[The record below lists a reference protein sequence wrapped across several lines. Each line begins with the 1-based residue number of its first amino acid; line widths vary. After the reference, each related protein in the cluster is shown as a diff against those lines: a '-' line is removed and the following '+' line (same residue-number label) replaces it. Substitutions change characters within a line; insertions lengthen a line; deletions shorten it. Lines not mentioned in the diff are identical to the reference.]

1 MVRDGAP
8 RVGDLPFTSHEQIAK
23 VLPVSEYLFSL
34 TGVYSP
40 FPSGRGQGEG
50 QEEPRRAR
58 VEPILPYAEVK
69 TALG

>member
-1 MVRDGAP
+1 
-8 RVGDLPFTSHEQIAK
+8 
-23 VLPVSEYLFSL
+23 L